1 MEKLAVELLTLIFF
15 YACTDGGQTGC
26 SLSLVSRRIRDA
38 SRPARF
44 YSVSLMTSPT
54 QIQHFLDCLQTER
67 ARSREMM
74 PRVRHLCLS
83 LFGQGLNTSG
93 SSIQAG
99 PSTSFT
105 ATASPPAAAPTS
117 RAEFLAS
124 LNRRTRQWR
133 SAQDNLDEQYG
144 RVIPTLIRT
153 IAPDVHT
160 LAFLQ
165 AQWRSTSVVRCTFP
179 RLRELTLVGGDPSF
193 LPFAFVSDNQPV
205 YPALK
210 RLHHILAWV
219 GKEVDFIK
227 WATHAP
233 NVTHLR
239 VSRLDYHPRI
249 TVDTLDQAIGEN
261 EPDCFPRLQSVVI
274 QPCPA
279 PPPALRMGPSH
290 IAFRDYLVHLQR
302 VAERARVPVRVL
314 PPLEM
319 PKPVPGADPQQKCIM
334 RVKTEWLDRVEGDGD
349 GCWQEGVNG
358 LRLSFPGA

>member
-1 MEKLAVELLTLIFF
+1 MDKLAVELLTLIFF

-54 QIQHFLDCLQTER
+54 QIEQFLECLQNER

-83 LFGQGLNTSG
+83 LFGKGLDTS
-93 SSIQAG
+93 STRAG
-99 PSTSFT
+99 PSTP
-105 ATASPPAAAPTS
+105 SPSILCAPAGAPTS

-124 LNRRTRQWR
+124 LQRRTRQWR

-144 RVIPTLIRT
+144 RAIPALIRT
-153 IAPDVHT
+153 IAPDVYT

-193 LPFAFVSDNQPV
+193 LPFAFVSDDRPL

-219 GKEVDFIK
+219 GKEVDFMK
-227 WATHAP
+227 WAIHAP

-249 TVDTLDQAIGEN
+249 TVESLDQAIGEN
-261 EPDCFPRLQSVVI
+261 EPDSFPHLQSVVV

-279 PPPALRMGPSH
+279 PPPAARMGPTH
-290 IAFRDYLVHLQR
+290 LAFRDYLAHLQR

-319 PKPVPGADPQQKCIM
+319 PKPVPGMDPQQKCIH
-334 RVKTEWLDRVEGDGD
+334 RVKKEWLDRVEGDGD

-358 LRLSFPGA
+358 LRLPFPMA